1 MGLKT
6 DLLDAVLFASAD
18 VGMEEPPDISD
29 GSYPERLAHYQTE
42 AIVNFLTS
50 VEFRITKLN
59 APVVV
64 EELKTGDLPV
74 NIELETLLGEYQ
86 PILKTLKKLGDPL
99 GLGAAIDSLEGEIEK
114 AIAPLLEGGAKLP
127 FNLGKSGGGGGGGLQ
142 SKGYVMIGE
151 DPDSQDNFNV
161 DDEDGQREYT
171 TVKLLP
177 DDASELV

>member
-1 MGLKT
+1 MGLKA
-6 DLLDAVLFASAD
+6 DLLDAVLNASAD
-18 VGMEEPPDISD
+18 VGMEEPPDLSD

-42 AIVNFLTS
+42 AISNFLTS

-59 APVVV
+59 APIVV

-127 FNLGKSGGGGGGGLQ
+127 FNIGKSGGGLE
-142 SKGYVMIGE
+142 SKGYVVIGE
-151 DPDSQDNFNV
+151 DPDSQENFNV
-161 DDEDGQREYT
+161 EDEDGQREYT
-171 TVKLLP
+171 TVKLIREDIEEYL
-177 DDASELV
+177 